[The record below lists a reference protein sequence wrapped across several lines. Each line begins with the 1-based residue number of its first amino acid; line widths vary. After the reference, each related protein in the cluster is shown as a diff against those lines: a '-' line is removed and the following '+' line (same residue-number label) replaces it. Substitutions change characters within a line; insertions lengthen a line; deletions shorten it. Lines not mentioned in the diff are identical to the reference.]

1 MDAGEK
7 GENCLAGQQEF
18 ETRLFQQIVFSPTKA
33 GLQPNIESYYNLCK
47 PKGIGQPYTET
58 QYNQQHQQIQPY
70 PRIFHHT
77 PRSPALRRKQP
88 QP

>member
-47 PKGIGQPYTET
+47 PKGIGQPY
-58 QYNQQHQQIQPY
+58 